1 MQDII
6 ATCPICAI
14 SPTKELYKQVGSVRS
29 TIYRPLQA
37 VVCDSLYLPADKL
50 GYSKALLLAD
60 AATGKIS
67 IYPEKDLKAA
77 TARES
82 ILNDLYTT
90 PAPEFLITDKGSEFE
105 KNLDLF
111 LAHYNI
117 TLLSISSHQKGSTGI
132 AESNIR
138 LSKAALRRVQIIDP
152 SNWSFS
158 IPLITRLYYT
168 ARLAEIACTLT
179 PHITGQP

>member
-1 MQDII
+1 M
-6 ATCPICAI
+6 
-14 SPTKELYKQVGSVRS
+14 
-29 TIYRPLQA
+29 
-37 VVCDSLYLPADKL
+37 

-67 IYPEKDLKAA
+67 IYPEK
-77 TARES
+77 
-82 ILNDLYTT
+82 
-90 PAPEFLITDKGSEFE
+90 EFLITDKGGEFE
-105 KNLDLF
+105 KNLDKF
-111 LAHYNI
+111 LAQYNI

>member
-1 MQDII
+1 M
-6 ATCPICAI
+6 
-14 SPTKELYKQVGSVRS
+14 
-29 TIYRPLQA
+29 
-37 VVCDSLYLPADKL
+37 
-50 GYSKALLLAD
+50 LLAD

-77 TARES
+77 TARKS
-82 ILNDLYTT
+82 ILNYLYTT
-90 PAPEFLITDKGSEFE
+90 PPLEFLITDKGGEFE
-105 KNLDLF
+105 KNLDQF
-111 LAHYNI
+111 LAQYNI

-158 IPLITRLYYT
+158 IPLICQGLNETLLYGQVSRNSIYFNPTYYRTTLNLLSLENNPITIFEEQAKDLSRLT
-168 ARLAEIACTLT
+168 
-179 PHITGQP
+179 